1 MRLTKI
7 QQKFFEKNGYL
18 VVKNIFTK
26 SDCRKISTLVKR
38 NQNRLIISELDKD
51 HPFSKIKT
59 DSKVSV
65 LNKINEKKLYNI
77 SNIDKILQI
86 GSKLRE
92 KEMKKWFIKFYLKNA
107 FDGDN
112 EFYHQDFAYHKDKKA
127 KNSDYLQCFVAF
139 EDHKLGSGCLRVFK
153 GSHKIGL
160 IKHYLVMTRN
170 GLSKLTPCSKELV
183 NLSKRFELVNLEL
196 KAGSCV
202 FFDYKLLHGSSS
214 NASENSQLRMVYQ
227 MISSNSKRD
236 EKKNRQI
243 WLKRN
248 KQEIDILKK
257 IINYKTKFGGK
268 KIN

>member
-1 MRLTKI
+1 
-7 QQKFFEKNGYL
+7 
-18 VVKNIFTK
+18 
-26 SDCRKISTLVKR
+26 
-38 NQNRLIISELDKD
+38 
-51 HPFSKIKT
+51 
-59 DSKVSV
+59 
-65 LNKINEKKLYNI
+65 
-77 SNIDKILQI
+77 
-86 GSKLRE
+86 
-92 KEMKKWFIKFYLKNA
+92 
-107 FDGDN
+107 
-112 EFYHQDFAYHKDKKA
+112 
-127 KNSDYLQCFVAF
+127 
-139 EDHKLGSGCLRVFK
+139 
-153 GSHKIGL
+153 
-160 IKHYLVMTRN
+160 MTRN
-170 GLSKLTPCSKELV
+170 GLSKLTPSSKELV